1 MASFPLNVGKTENNG
16 IANSQMWQMGNW
28 VRETLSI
35 RLKALLQLRS
45 CPLSV
50 ILGGAALQ
58 EAQRK
63 LLIWSRSTIR
73 AGCYLDDLV
82 PAKPAVWSLSKQHH
96 CVLILAQSLQDW
108 ERRWGQLHKSLVKI
122 NTYMQEVPQGS
133 QPKTELHAAVPALFW
148 KHFWEKRASGT
159 TIWKSTD
166 AMIRLFWEHLQTDPV
181 HIVPGLSLYTAE
193 QSGTLAGFIRT
204 EKAWFIPA
212 KSPKHIIQW
221 FFSGQ
226 D

>member
-1 MASFPLNVGKTENNG
+1 MAFFPLNVGKTENNG

-82 PAKPAVWSLSKQHH
+82 PAKPAVWSLSKQHR

-122 NTYMQEVPQGS
+122 NT
-133 QPKTELHAAVPALFW
+133 FIC
-148 KHFWEKRASGT
+148 KRCLR
-159 TIWKSTD
+159 D
-166 AMIRLFWEHLQTDPV
+166 L
-181 HIVPGLSLYTAE
+181 
-193 QSGTLAGFIRT
+193 
-204 EKAWFIPA
+204 
-212 KSPKHIIQW
+212 SPKSSFMQQFLHCSGSIFGRKGHQALQFGRALMQW
-221 FFSGQ
+221 
-226 D
+226 